1 MLGVLGIFKARG
13 TQVFNKTISESSRV
27 AGGSLTSTTAI
38 KCLLHSQA
46 YAPFLL
52 NMALPFIF
60 AALIA
65 MIMVPT
71 TSIKR
76 RIAKSKRESEDRA
89 RQRRERATRAALG
102 IDEYDEGEEVAEIN
116 LPPRFEPIVDLGG
129 MCDKLPTK
137 IATKLPCC
145 RKAATEEYITNAQRK
160 FEGLPRLPPRYRAW
174 LDIDQRAGA
183 GIPEAT
189 LLAFPCCRV
198 ETTEEERKAWRAATA
213 VRDQRMQF
221 KPLRRFNAVMVLTMY
236 GLFPTL
242 VASAASIFNCT
253 DEVEGKRYLFADL
266 SQTCYE
272 GLHIFYLVLSVIA
285 IIVYCLGT
293 PITLATIL
301 MFDVCIWKTPT
312 RKVDDG
318 DDANVVDEERQE
330 GEEEEEEEG
339 SGLCVKF
346 HKVCGTCHCICMK
359 RSSTPW
365 GFRTSSFR
373 ERFGLLISGYATD
386 RGSLIIAW
394 EPLVVMLRKLFI
406 TLAGSIVQDPYLQ
419 ITSALTI
426 LVASLTLQG
435 ALR

>member
-1 MLGVLGIFKARG
+1 MG
-13 TQVFNKTISESSRV
+13 
-27 AGGSLTSTTAI
+27 
-38 KCLLHSQA
+38 
-46 YAPFLL
+46 
-52 NMALPFIF
+52 LPFIF
-60 AALIA
+60 AGLIA
-65 MIMVPT
+65 IIMVPT
-71 TSIKR
+71 TFIKR

-102 IDEYDEGEEVAEIN
+102 IDEYGEGEEEAEIN

-129 MCDKLPTK
+129 MCDKIPTK
-137 IATKLPCC
+137 IATKFPCC
-145 RKAATEEYITNAQRK
+145 RKAPTDEYITNAQRK
-160 FEGLPRLPPRYRAW
+160 FKGLSRLPPRYRAW
-174 LDIDQRAGA
+174 LDIDQRVGA
-183 GIPEAT
+183 GIPEAI

-198 ETTEEERKAWRAATA
+198 ETTEEEHKAWRAATA

-221 KPLRRFNAVMVLTMY
+221 RPLRRFYAVMVLMMY

-242 VASAASIFNCT
+242 VASAASILNCT
-253 DEVEGKRYLFADL
+253 DDVNGKRYLYADL

-272 GLHIFYLVLSVIA
+272 GLHIGYLALSVIA

-301 MFDVCIWKTPT
+301 MIDVCIWKPPT
-312 RKVDDG
+312 CEVVEG
-318 DDANVVDEERQE
+318 DEANVVEEERQ
-330 GEEEEEEEG
+330 GEEVEER
-339 SGLCVKF
+339 GLCAKF
-346 HKVCGTCHCICMK
+346 HKVCGTCHCICAK

-373 ERFGLLISGYATD
+373 ERFGLLVSGYATD
-386 RGSLIIAW
+386 RGSLVMAW

-406 TLAGSIVQDPYLQ
+406 TLAGSVVHDPYLQ

-435 ALR
+435 ACSYDRI

>member
-145 RKAATEEYITNAQRK
+145 RKAATEEYIVNAQHK
-160 FEGLPRLPPRYRAW
+160 FEGLPRLPPKHRAW
-174 LDIDQRAGA
+174 LDIDQRTCV
-183 GIPEAT
+183 GIPEAI

-198 ETTEEERKAWRAATA
+198 ETTEEEHKAWRAAAA

-221 KPLRRFNAVMVLTMY
+221 QPLRRFNAVMVLTMY

-253 DEVEGKRYLFADL
+253 DDVDGYRYLSADL

-272 GLHIFYLVLSVIA
+272 GLHFGYLVLSVIA
-285 IIVYCLGT
+285 IFVYCLGT

-301 MFDVCIWKTPT
+301 MFDVCVWKTST
-312 RKVDDG
+312 REVVEG
-318 DDANVVDEERQE
+318 DEANVIEDERQ
-330 GEEEEEEEG
+330 GEEEE
-339 SGLCVKF
+339 SGFCAKF
-346 HKVCGTCHCICMK
+346 HKVCGTCQCICMK

-373 ERFGLLISGYATD
+373 ERFGLLVSGYATD
-386 RGSLIIAW
+386 RGSLVMAW

-406 TLAGSIVQDPYLQ
+406 TLAGSVVHDPYLQ

-435 ALR
+435 ACSYDRI